1 MSAIV
6 LVARWPVGVSLG
18 TYAFLLP
25 FDAVLIVGQVGQIHL
40 HLTWFV
46 GAMAG
51 AVLLTL
57 GLVGRGFVR
66 PPRVALWLS
75 LFVFFAG
82 MSSIWAINAHNAVFR
97 LPVIGLLLFL
107 YLAAVSIRT
116 NENELATVAWLAILG
131 GCVAGALSLYAFLHV
146 EGGALIQELSGRETL
161 ATGERVTDP
170 NTLGATLILPL
181 SLAVG
186 LLLSSHT
193 WVRRTFLGG
202 VVALIGIGI
211 CATMSRGAL
220 VATAVVFAIYLRQS
234 RARQHVL
241 VCIAILGAVLLVM
254 PQAFF
259 LRLDGAFTDRGAGR
273 LDIWHVGLQA
283 FLHHAVIG
291 AGLDCFPDAYNE
303 YVHTAPNFKGFSRAP
318 HNIYL
323 ATLVELGAAG
333 LVLLLSTIRGHL
345 ILTGKLR
352 EAESDNSSRLRSI
365 SYESACWGLLAS
377 GVFLDI
383 LWEQYFWFTLMLLV
397 MAASVRRPGREA
409 SSRGQAPFFT
419 MRATG
424 EGILSDWQVPRCRT
438 LPDHPH

>member
-1 MSAIV
+1 MLALSAIF
-6 LVARWPVGVSLG
+6 LVARWPVGLSLG

-46 GAMAG
+46 GAAAG

-66 PPRVALWLS
+66 PPRFALWLS

-116 NENELATVAWLAILG
+116 NENELAIVAWLAILG
-131 GCVAGALSLYAFLHV
+131 GCVAGALSLYGFLHA
-146 EGGALIQELSGRETL
+146 EGGALVQDLSGRETL
-161 ATGERVTDP
+161 ATDERVTDP

-186 LLLSSHT
+186 LLLSSRT
-193 WVRRTFLGG
+193 WPRRTLLGG
-202 VVALIGIGI
+202 VVALISIGI
-211 CATMSRGAL
+211 YATMSRGAL
-220 VATAVVFAIYLRQS
+220 VATAVVFAIYLGRS
-234 RARQHVL
+234 RARRQVL

-254 PQAFF
+254 PHAFF
-259 LRLDGAFTDRGAGR
+259 LRLNDALTDRGAGR
-273 LDIWHVGLQA
+273 LDIWYVGWQA
-283 FLHHAVIG
+283 FLHHGAIG

-323 ATLVELGAAG
+323 ATGVELGAAG
-333 LVLLLSTIRGHL
+333 LVLLLSAIRGHIVL
-345 ILTGKLR
+345 AVKSR
-352 EAESDNSSRLRSI
+352 RAESDDSSRLCSI

-377 GVFLDI
+377 GLFLDI
-383 LWEQYFWFTLMLLV
+383 LWEQYFWLTLMLLV
-397 MAASVRRPGREA
+397 MAASIRRPSREA
-409 SSRGQAPFFT
+409 SYHGQDPFFT
-419 MRATG
+419 MR
-424 EGILSDWQVPRCRT
+424 SN
-438 LPDHPH
+438 